1 MKMRAQSQALLTG
14 LGIQHCPELWCRSQ
28 MCGLDPAL
36 LWLWHR
42 LAAAAPIPHLA
53 WELPYAMGAANKKKK
68 KNPYYYLL
76 LSLSPF
82 SFVNSCLIHILRC
95 FYVGCVNIYKYYNLL
110 TPLSLYNDFCLILRS
125 LAYRLFCLI

>member
-68 KNPYYYLL
+68 KIPTIICC
-76 LSLSPF
+76 SLFLPL
-82 SFVNSCLIHILRC
+82 V
-95 FYVGCVNIYKYYNLL
+95 LL
-110 TPLSLYNDFCLILRS
+110 TVALYIYLGASMLG
-125 LAYRLFCLI
+125 A